1 MSTSFRCLSVG
12 VLAIAISI
20 AGAARGQDLMITGV
34 LDGTLSLNGGGS
46 PKVIELYAINAIPN
60 LSLYALSRAPNGN
73 PTFDV
78 FAAENVL
85 PNIALNAGDFY
96 YAVGNSFQSM
106 LEAFDAVF
114 PEKSAKRVW
123 NYGVNSNG
131 DDATALFFNATG
143 EFVGNDANATLID
156 VVGNPGEDGTGTP
169 WDHIDSWLYSKD
181 GRAPSATFNVSN
193 WNVGGIDIL
202 DLKTAE
208 EIAASFPDETFV
220 VGGGPTFSPADFDED
235 GFVDADDLA
244 AWQAAYGST
253 DAGDTNN
260 DGVSDGADFLI
271 WQQEFTGAAPPISAV
286 PEPATL
292 GVGLAG
298 ALSVALVGRRRK
310 GR

>member
-1 MSTSFRCLSVG
+1 VTSVGRQKIIAEKVTEFMLRTAQLLKGENRMSTSFRCLSVG

-202 DLKTAE
+202 DLKRKLQRR
-208 EIAASFPDETFV
+208 FPTRRL
-220 VGGGPTFSPADFDED
+220 S
-235 GFVDADDLA
+235 
-244 AWQAAYGST
+244 S
-253 DAGDTNN
+253 
-260 DGVSDGADFLI
+260 GADR
-271 WQQEFTGAAPPISAV
+271 PSAQ
-286 PEPATL
+286 PTSTRMGSSTPTTWRP
-292 GVGLAG
+292 
-298 ALSVALVGRRRK
+298 GRRLTARPTRATPTTT
-310 GR
+310 GSPTAPTS